1 MERPAGAITL
11 AGLRAEPGLTP
22 ESFIKHFADF
32 KFEIARDVRAPDTF
46 LKNQSGDCDDF
57 ATLAADLLRERGYTT
72 RLVVV
77 YMPHDV
83 HVVCY
88 VSETNA
94 YLDYNCRRQLSPL
107 VKCDGNIS
115 SIATSVAASFRAP
128 WRSVSEF
135 TFQNGARHFISTVF
149 R

>member
-88 VSETNA
+88 VSETRA